1 MNLDQVRVLY
11 SEEEIKARIDQMG
24 KSITQDYHGEELLV
38 IGILK
43 GAFMFMSDLIR
54 RIEVPLQI
62 DFMDVSSYGSSTVSS
77 GEVRIMKDLEYSI
90 EGKNILIV
98 EDIVD
103 TGLTL
108 NYICEILWK
117 RNPKTLR
124 IACLLDKP
132 SRRRTN
138 TVPDYIGYSVADEF
152 IVGYGLDYAEY
163 YREYPAICILEPSV
177 YEK

>member
-1 MNLDQVRVLY
+1 MNLDQVKVLY
-11 SEEEIKARIDQMG
+11 SEQEVKARIDQMG
-24 KSITQDYHGEELLV
+24 EIITRDYRGEELLV

-62 DFMDVSSYGSSTVSS
+62 DFMDVSSYGSSTISS

-90 EGKNILIV
+90 EGKNVLIV

-108 NYICEILWK
+108 NYICDILRN
-117 RNPKTLR
+117 RNPKTLK